1 MKALNFVIGMI
12 VGMVLLVVAVV
23 GAVFA
28 AGSLVSVG
36 QIENT
41 LGTDIFDDESDV
53 NNKTILELVQSLIG
67 DLQNMDELTIEKLR
81 TDYGLK
87 IPTEISGIDITP
99 LFGYSLLEVPDHLGD
114 VVNNMTLRD
123 VGEFLDMDFETE
135 YPDLRVLQDNLDE
148 KVNVAL
154 DNVLSSI
161 DDEKMTV
168 YTIERDF
175 GLSLG
180 ENNLITTLRHTPL
193 SSFAEVMDNLPVGVV
208 IDADSDLFVEKGAVR
223 LYVVAD
229 DYIEV
234 PAGELTSPLADGTR
248 VAETYIAGADENGL
262 VYREMRYVM
271 NDDGTYEPDNSCYA
285 SSFDAEANTET
296 YYRHIVY
303 TAYDSSANY
312 GADAVFAVKTYL
324 NDYVSDGAGG
334 FVLADGGFLTLD
346 TVYAD
351 TDGTTLNAR
360 ILSDPSLVKNGEIGF
375 DGVDVFV
382 SVTADDGTVSVLPA
396 AEYGRDPKAVLDDN
410 TRLDDNFTGYLRVH
424 AGTAEPPAQV
434 IAGETISTIAGATD
448 ALTSLKLGEVLD
460 IDENSAKILQTLKDT
475 PINKMSDALDT
486 ITLADATDI
495 IMSTYTEDPDGSFVK
510 VSSDVGGTYYTLYN
524 PSKPSHAGL
533 TRYSKTET
541 TGEASAA
548 LQRLAGVT
556 IPNISAAF
564 SGMVLGDA
572 LNVEVDTFAPV
583 SDPQPGETYY
593 VFNETLG
600 YPERVVYDDAETAE
614 PGVTYYERTHEGEG
628 NAVLKQLAYVKIDN
642 VSEAMDGI
650 IENTLLS
657 DIIEVTEYTVAQY
670 VPDGTPETD
679 EDQWLFEAD
688 PNYTE
693 DGKHYTFVYDGSGKY
708 YMTDVIY
715 LPATEGQKEQF
726 RGEEFSFTYEANSDY
741 GNVTELL
748 TARGANIFFA
758 DGNGGY
764 TANPALL
771 AYYISASLTDETA
784 ALTKLKKTFSRVESA
799 DGETA
804 YRYVAP
810 SSGEGGL
817 YVYNEGSLDGTT
829 VSFGGYVPYNENDP
843 THWGADVF
851 FKYSDGY
858 YPASSA
864 ALAEAD
870 DIGIYTYTPDGG
882 FALTS
887 VSAGSGTEG
896 YYVKLDAKFEDGR
909 TEADGNTPL
918 ALYYFTAIDG
928 GFKETYTVYSKRE
941 CDYIFLENKA
951 NGGWTN
957 VSGEWEEY
965 NEAIHGTDAAR
976 YDRVIGYIGG
986 NAANNGGTGLPALS
1000 QTKVT
1005 VLEEKSP
1012 TILISL
1018 LERQVTIGSLNET
1031 IDTLT
1036 IGEMMEIEPG
1046 SVFDN
1051 PALSESTV
1059 DELSANVN
1067 SMFTD
1072 MTIGTLLKYANIAVS
1087 PQVSYIL
1094 QDVKLADFFGALEYS
1109 NGQLTVNM
1117 EKLFGIE

>member
-248 VAETYIAGADENGL
+248 VTETYIAGADENGL

-375 DGVDVFV
+375 EGVDVFV
-382 SVTADDGTVSVLPA
+382 SVTAEDGTVSLLPA
-396 AEYGRDPKAVLDDN
+396 AEYGLEEGVAPDDD
-410 TRLDDNFTGYLRVH
+410 TRLDDKFDGWLRLHVGG
-424 AGTAEPPAQV
+424 ADPAMQV

-460 IDENSAKILQTLKDT
+460 IDESSAKILQTLADT

-495 IMSTYTEDPDGSFVK
+495 IMSTYTEDPDGSYVK
-510 VSSDVGGTYYTLYN
+510 VSSKVGGTYYTLYN
-524 PSKPSHAGL
+524 PSESSHAGL

-541 TGEASAA
+541 AGEASAA

-564 SGMVLGDA
+564 SDMVLGDA

-583 SDPQPGETYY
+583 SEPQPGETYY
-593 VFNETLG
+593 VFNKTLG
-600 YPERVVYDDAETAE
+600 YPERVVYDSENAAAN
-614 PGVTYYERTHEGEG
+614 VTYYERTREGEG

-693 DGKHYTFVYDGSGKY
+693 NGKHYTFVYDGSGKY
-708 YMTDVIY
+708 YMTDVAY
-715 LPATEGQKEQF
+715 LPATESQLTVLDEKTFGYKQYTDDTSK
-726 RGEEFSFTYEANSDY
+726 SAEAF
-741 GNVTELL
+741 VVEH
-748 TARGANIFFA
+748 GANIYFPA
-758 DGNGGY
+758 GDGAY
-764 TANPALL
+764 KTNPALV
-771 AYYISASLTDETA
+771 AYYVAKGNLSALQAAYYRTEDADASDIDTVSVYKNVEDLTDG
-784 ALTKLKKTFSRVESA
+784 S
-799 DGETA
+799 
-804 YRYVAP
+804 
-810 SSGEGGL
+810 GL
-817 YVYNEGSLDGTT
+817 YVISNGAAFGS
-829 VSFGGYVPYNENDP
+829 YEPYNPDDP
-843 THWGADVF
+843 THWGEAIY
-851 FKYSDGY
+851 FKYTEGY
-858 YPASSA
+858 YPASDGNGTHSFDFTTGSFSEA
-864 ALAEAD
+864 AGGGYILLEAK
-870 DIGIYTYTPDGG
+870 Y
-882 FALTS
+882 
-887 VSAGSGTEG
+887 
-896 YYVKLDAKFEDGR
+896 EDGR
-909 TEADGNTPL
+909 TGADGSTPL
-918 ALYYFTAIDG
+918 ALYYYSLIDSEY
-928 GFKETYTVYSKRE
+928 KEGYTVYSKRE

-957 VSGEWEEY
+957 ISGEWEEY

-986 NAANNGGTGLPALS
+986 NAANNGGTNLS
-1000 QTKVT
+1000 PLSTTKVT
-1005 VLEEKSP
+1005 VIEEKSP

-1036 IGEMMEIEPG
+1036 IGEMMVHRGRALRKHQLYVYGYDHRQTAQVRKHRGLPPG
-1046 SVFDN
+1046 LLH
-1051 PALSESTV
+1051 PAGCQTRRLLRRSRILRRSAHRQHGGTV
-1059 DELSANVN
+1059 RNRLISDQ
-1067 SMFTD
+1067 T
-1072 MTIGTLLKYANIAVS
+1072 
-1087 PQVSYIL
+1087 Q
-1094 QDVKLADFFGALEYS
+1094 
-1109 NGQLTVNM
+1109 NG
-1117 EKLFGIE
+1117 G

>member
-312 GADAVFAVKTYL
+312 GADAVFAVKTFL

-346 TVYAD
+346 NILANA
-351 TDGTTLNAR
+351 DGTYTLNAAVLDGSVAVTDGS
-360 ILSDPSLVKNGEIGF
+360 IDF
-375 DGVDVFV
+375 DAIPVFA
-382 SVTADDGTVSVLPA
+382 SVTADDGTVSVEPA

-486 ITLADATDI
+486 ITLADATEI
-495 IMSTYTEDPDGSFVK
+495 VMSEYTPSADGAYVLTA
-510 VSSDVGGTYYTLYN
+510 DGYYTLYN
-524 PSKPSHAGL
+524 PSDASHAGL
-533 TRYSKTET
+533 QRYDKTSVE
-541 TGEASAA
+541 GESSQA
-548 LQRLAGVT
+548 LQRLANVT
-556 IPNISAAF
+556 IPNISSAF
-564 SGMVLGDA
+564 SGIVLGDA
-572 LNVEVDTFAPV
+572 LGVEVDTFAPV
-583 SDPQPGETYY
+583 SAPQKGETYY
-593 VFNETLG
+593 VFNKTLG
-600 YPERVVYDDAETAE
+600 YPERVVYDDDAETAE
-614 PGVTYYERTHEGEG
+614 PGEPGVIYYERTHEGEG

-657 DIIEVTEYTVAQY
+657 DIIEVTEYTVAAY
-670 VPDGTPETD
+670 NTD
-679 EDQWLFEAD
+679 TTYSENDQWLFEAD

-693 DGKHYTFVYDGSGKY
+693 NGKHYTFVYDGSGKY

-715 LPATEGQKEQF
+715 LPATKSQHAGTATKY
-726 RGEEFSFTYEANSDY
+726 FTYQKANFGNLPALYEHLLREPGNLFFSDGEVDY
-741 GNVTELL
+741 E
-748 TARGANIFFA
+748 
-758 DGNGGY
+758 
-764 TANPALL
+764 ANPALT
-771 AYYISASLTDETA
+771 AYYLASPDTA
-784 ALTKLKKTFSRVESA
+784 LEKINGNAYIRVECDATDASA
-799 DGETA
+799 IEATIYNNVTDA
-804 YRYVAP
+804 QAQ
-810 SSGEGGL
+810 GGL
-817 YVYNEGSLDGTT
+817 YVKDEGSVTGSAESRFSVT
-829 VSFGGYVPYNENDP
+829 FGGYTLYNAENP
-843 THWGADVF
+843 AHWGAELY
-851 FKYSDGY
+851 FKYSEGY
-858 YPASSA
+858 YPASDGNGSYTFDFETGEFA
-864 ALAEAD
+864 TAENGKY
-870 DIGIYTYTPDGG
+870 IK
-882 FALTS
+882 LT
-887 VSAGSGTEG
+887 
-896 YYVKLDAKFEDGR
+896 GR
-909 TEADGNTPL
+909 TEGERGT
-918 ALYYFTAIDG
+918 LYYYSLIDSG
-928 GFKETYTVYSKRE
+928 YQAGYTVYSKRE

-986 NAANNGGTGLPALS
+986 NAANDGGTGLSPLS

-1005 VLEEKSP
+1005 VREEKSP

-1051 PALSESTV
+1051 PALSGSTV
-1059 DELSANVN
+1059 DGLSANVN

-1109 NGQLTVNM
+1109 DSDGQLTVNM